1 MKYRREFDF
10 CPLIDV
16 SERRIDMI
24 ESYGNLSGESHE
36 RSDSGAGV
44 FTVTQINEY
53 AKMLIDG
60 NEVMKNVCIKGE
72 ISYFVNH
79 RRGPLYFTL
88 KDSGGVL
95 RAVMFGSQ
103 ASKLKFVPEYGMKV
117 VAHGRISVYVQG
129 GQYQLTADRLEP
141 DGAGALYIAFEQL
154 KRRLEA
160 EGLFSQA
167 RKRPLPKIPTRIG
180 IITSPT
186 GAAVRDMIN
195 VTGRRFP
202 YAEIV
207 IFPSLVQGAEA
218 VGDLCEGIRYF
229 NSEKRVDVIII
240 GRGGGSVEDLWAFND
255 ESLARTIRA
264 SEIPVISAVGHET
277 DFTIA
282 DFASD
287 RRAPTPSAAAEIA
300 VPDTLVL
307 KRQIGNIV
315 GRMEQLISH
324 NLKSMR
330 QRLDGL
336 SGRRCMTDPA
346 SVTESRR
353 MVLLMLEKQLDA
365 AAESMLSYKRSDFAR
380 ITSELRTLNPMSV
393 ISRGYSAV
401 FDGGGALV
409 KSIEQL
415 NEGDR
420 FTFRASDGEIDG
432 TVTGKRSIDKPG
444 LIQRTD
450 GKGVCL

>member
-1 MKYRREFDF
+1 
-10 CPLIDV
+10 
-16 SERRIDMI
+16 
-24 ESYGNLSGESHE
+24 
-36 RSDSGAGV
+36 
-44 FTVTQINEY
+44 
-53 AKMLIDG
+53 
-60 NEVMKNVCIKGE
+60 
-72 ISYFVNH
+72 
-79 RRGPLYFTL
+79 
-88 KDSGGVL
+88 
-95 RAVMFGSQ
+95 
-103 ASKLKFVPEYGMKV
+103 
-117 VAHGRISVYVQG
+117 
-129 GQYQLTADRLEP
+129 
-141 DGAGALYIAFEQL
+141 
-154 KRRLEA
+154 
-160 EGLFSQA
+160 
-167 RKRPLPKIPTRIG
+167 
-180 IITSPT
+180 
-186 GAAVRDMIN
+186 MIN

-218 VGDLCEGIRYF
+218 VGNLCEGIRYF
-229 NSEKRVDVIII
+229 NSEKRVDIIII

-432 TVTGKRSIDKPG
+432 IVTGKRSIDKPE